1 MRAERSQL
9 PLKLVPHFTE
19 SVVCVAESRNRWH
32 SLHFSFAL
40 RFTSLMWNEWSGWTR
55 WGALNSS
62 LWGHLLW
69 AGTQHKFCLGW
80 AQESCQ
86 VTTVQLHRSVS
97 VLKSWSHLS
106 TELPVRFWW
115 EPDVCVVD
123 KGLMNLT
130 TTLQSDIKKEK
141 RVRMG
146 VCVYIDV
153 YVCVYRRVYVL
164 LFPLTREVPR
174 ECWGRGSHQQV

>member
-1 MRAERSQL
+1 M
-9 PLKLVPHFTE
+9 
-19 SVVCVAESRNRWH
+19 
-32 SLHFSFAL
+32 
-40 RFTSLMWNEWSGWTR
+40 
-55 WGALNSS
+55 
-62 LWGHLLW
+62 
-69 AGTQHKFCLGW
+69 CL
-80 AQESCQ
+80 
-86 VTTVQLHRSVS
+86 
-97 VLKSWSHLS
+97 
-106 TELPVRFWW
+106 
-115 EPDVCVVD
+115 VD

-174 ECWGRGSHQQV
+174 EC